1 MPHTASTLK
10 IMALTI
16 MSWNL
21 QGSQR
26 PNIDKVAGKIQQFQ
40 PDVIA
45 IQEIQKHQAR
55 SLSRRLGWS
64 YVWAF
69 KHNGYGPLLP
79 RRAEGMAIMSR
90 SLLTNTGK
98 TTLSS
103 GYGRFTY
110 RRRIAMWATADIH
123 GQQFTLFNTHL
134 ASDDNGDEG
143 TTQAQRLRMII
154 DAHGQQP
161 AVIAGD
167 FNDHQRPDIVKILSD
182 KQNHDAWTY
191 AQSRSRNGLTNPTKN
206 PYQRLDHI
214 LVPRTHA
221 IAHVEVPDADQSWI
235 ELSDHLPVIVTINLV

>member
-1 MPHTASTLK
+1 MPHTASTL
-10 IMALTI
+10 TI
-16 MSWNL
+16 MTLKFMTWNL

-26 PNIDKVAGKIQQFQ
+26 PSIGKVADKVQQFQ

-55 SLSRRLGWS
+55 ALSRRLGWS

-90 SLLTNTGK
+90 SLLTNAGK

-110 RRRIAMWATADIH
+110 RRRIAMWATINIH
-123 GQQFTLFNTHL
+123 GLQFALFNTHL
-134 ASDDNGDEG
+134 ASDDIGDEG
-143 TTQAQRLRMII
+143 TTQAQRLRKII
-154 DAHGQQP
+154 DTHRQHRT
-161 AVIAGD
+161 VIAGD
-167 FNDHQRPDIVKILSD
+167 FNDHQRTDIVKILNGD
-182 KQNHDAWTY
+182 QNHDAWAY

-214 LVPRTHA
+214 LVPRAHT
-221 IAHVEVPDADQSWI
+221 IARVEVPDTDQSWI
-235 ELSDHLPVIVTINLV
+235 ELSDHLPVIATITFN

>member
-1 MPHTASTLK
+1 MPHSASTLK
-10 IMALTI
+10 FMT
-16 MSWNL
+16 WNL

-26 PNIDKVAGKIQQFQ
+26 PNINQVADKIQQLQ

-55 SLSRRLGWS
+55 ALSRSLGWS
-64 YVWAF
+64 YMWAF

-90 SLLTNTGK
+90 SLLTNAGK

-143 TTQAQRLRMII
+143 STQAQRLRKII
-154 DAHGQQP
+154 DAHRQLP
-161 AVIAGD
+161 TVIAGD
-167 FNDHQRPDIVKILSD
+167 FNDYQRPDIVKILNGD
-182 KQNHDAWTY
+182 KNHDAWTY

-214 LVPRTHA
+214 LVPRTHT
-221 IAHVEVPDADQSWI
+221 IARVEVPDTDQSWI
-235 ELSDHLPVIVTINLV
+235 QLSDHLPVIATISFN

>member
-1 MPHTASTLK
+1 MPHTAST
-10 IMALTI
+10 LTI

-26 PNIDKVAGKIQQFQ
+26 PSIGKIADKIQQLQ

-55 SLSRRLGWS
+55 ALSRSLDWS

-90 SLLTNTGK
+90 SLLTNAGK
-98 TTLSS
+98 TILSS

-110 RRRIAMWATADIH
+110 RRRIAMWATINIH

-154 DAHGQQP
+154 DAHGQHP

-167 FNDHQRPDIVKILSD
+167 FNDHQRPDIVKILNSD
-182 KQNHDAWTY
+182 QNHDAWNY

-214 LVPRTHA
+214 LLPRTHT
-221 IAHVEVPDADQSWI
+221 IERVEVPDTDQTWI
-235 ELSDHLPVIVTINLV
+235 TLSDHLPVIAAINLA

>member
-1 MPHTASTLK
+1 MPHTASTLTVMTLK
-10 IMALTI
+10 IMT
-16 MSWNL
+16 WNL

-26 PNIDKVAGKIQQFQ
+26 PNIDQVANKIQQFQ
-40 PDVIA
+40 PDIIA

-55 SLSRRLGWS
+55 TLSQRLGWS

-90 SLLTNTGK
+90 SPLTYTGK

-110 RRRIAMWATADIH
+110 RRRIAMWATVFIH

-134 ASDDNGDEG
+134 ASDDIGDEG
-143 TTQAQRLRMII
+143 TTQAQRLSEII
-154 DAHGQQP
+154 SSFSDRQAF
-161 AVIAGD
+161 IAGD
-167 FNDHQRPDIVKILSD
+167 FNDHQRPDIVKILNGD
-182 KQNHDAWTY
+182 QNLEAWTF

-206 PYQRLDHI
+206 PHQRLDHI
-214 LVPRTHA
+214 LVPRTHT
-221 IAHVEVPDADQSWI
+221 IARVEVPDTDLSWI
-235 ELSDHLPVIVTINLV
+235 ELSDHLPVIATITFN

>member
-1 MPHTASTLK
+1 MPHTASSLK

-26 PNIDKVAGKIQQFQ
+26 PNINKVADKIQQFQ
-40 PDVIA
+40 PDFIA

-55 SLSRRLGWS
+55 ALSRRLGWS
-64 YVWAF
+64 YVWEF

-90 SLLTNTGK
+90 SLLTNAGK

-110 RRRIAMWATADIH
+110 RRRIAMWATANIR
-123 GQQFTLFNTHL
+123 GLQFALFNTHL

-143 TTQAQRLRMII
+143 TTQAQRLREII
-154 DAHGQQP
+154 DTHGQHP

-167 FNDHQRPDIVKILSD
+167 FNDHQRPDIVKILNGD
-182 KQNHDAWTY
+182 QNHDAWSY
-191 AQSRSRNGLTNPTKN
+191 AKSRSRNGLTNPTKN
-206 PYQRLDHI
+206 PYQRIDHI
-214 LVPRTHA
+214 LVPRTHT
-221 IAHVEVPDADQSWI
+221 IARVEVPDTDQSWI
-235 ELSDHLPVIVTINLV
+235 ELSDHLPVIATITFN